1 MTILARLIKKLYLPL
16 LLTFSKNASSNSLL
30 GTLGVSIG
38 MQNLQELYIKV
49 IGVAE
54 YLPDCMKLI
63 SKARLLGPI
72 VDELLNIL
80 HAKLARVVSFSGLHT
95 MTV

>member
-1 MTILARLIKKLYLPL
+1 
-16 LLTFSKNASSNSLL
+16 
-30 GTLGVSIG
+30 VSIG

-49 IGVAE
+49 IGVAK

-63 SKARLLGPI
+63 SSARLLGPI

-80 HAKLARVVSFSGLHT
+80 YAKLARVMSFSGLHT